1 MAKSAQQKFN
11 EYLDECRETSE
22 AVSEFTKAAHDNYGN
37 YAYAAGYL
45 ESMIKDVI
53 NQLPKA
59 KRAEMR
65 VKFNTLAQVQRNEH
79 LMKSIKES
87 DAVDPWKVVTV

>member
-1 MAKSAQQKFN
+1 MAKSAQSKFN
-11 EYLDECRETSE
+11 NYLDECRETSD
-22 AVSEFTKAAHDNYGN
+22 AVSEFVKAAHDNYGN

-59 KRAEMR
+59 KRVEIR
-65 VKFNTLAQVQRNEH
+65 DRFKTRTQAQKNE
-79 LMKSIKES
+79 LLLKTIKET
-87 DAVDPWKVVTV
+87 A